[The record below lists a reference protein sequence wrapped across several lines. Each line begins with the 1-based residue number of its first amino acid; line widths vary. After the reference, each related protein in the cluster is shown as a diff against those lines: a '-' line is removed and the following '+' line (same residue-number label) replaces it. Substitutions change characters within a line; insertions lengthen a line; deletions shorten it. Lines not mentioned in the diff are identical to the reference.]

1 MFLTFPF
8 FFRTFNFGI
17 WKWSFSLFHTIQ
29 NIQIGLFGV
38 LDLGNEMNF
47 SILTLKNGKRNDG
60 LSETLTNVS
69 LLFFYN
75 PTNAITSLYRQIFK
89 TQTKISGSVVMADKL
104 TIMVFSLEKNV
115 FTTSPEKFGKKLEFW
130 KNSKCQPFQWS
141 NKELMNSLYEYYLKR
156 QTIVGINWLQ
166 LFKHDR
172 EMQAWSS
179 MLKAAGCTDIIP
191 FNSEISLHKFCS
203 RSLDPMDD
211 KML

>member
-1 MFLTFPF
+1 MHLTLA
-8 FFRTFNFGI
+8 GI
-17 WKWSFSLFHTIQ
+17 
-29 NIQIGLFGV
+29 
-38 LDLGNEMNF
+38 MNF
-47 SILTLKNGKRNDG
+47 PKKEINVTQNAKVVSIKIDFVEWLLPKKGN
-60 LSETLTNVS
+60 NVS
-69 LLFFYN
+69 YSDCEIEDN

-104 TIMVFSLEKNV
+104 TIMVFSLGASKKESSSPLHLRNLAKNWN
-115 FTTSPEKFGKKLEFW
+115 FGKI
-130 KNSKCQPFQWS
+130 PS

>member
-60 LSETLTNVS
+60 LS
-69 LLFFYN
+69 
-75 PTNAITSLYRQIFK
+75 
-89 TQTKISGSVVMADKL
+89 
-104 TIMVFSLEKNV
+104 